1 MRNKEIFW
9 FLLLGLFS
17 LLIGFLI
24 ACVPTGYTTY
34 KNEEFGYAVS
44 YPMNWKAEVS
54 ADGTYFLLESP
65 TRRGSVM
72 IDVKD
77 AMPPRTAVNYW
88 LMSISQGTI
97 NKEVTKLE
105 DKPMKG
111 VWDWYLSYDYETD
124 FGMFHGEA
132 YFKTT
137 DTHTYRLDT
146 LARVGE
152 YKDYPFSKIISSF
165 KLR

>member
-1 MRNKEIFW
+1 MRNKKRYCL
-9 FLLLGLFS
+9 LLLGFLGLLFS
-17 LLIGFLI
+17 FSV
-24 ACVPTGYTTY
+24 ACAPPGYKTY
-34 KNEEFGYAVS
+34 DNEEFGYSVS

-54 ADGTYFLLESP
+54 ADGTTFLLESP

-72 IDVKD
+72 IDVKE
-77 AMPPRTAVNYW
+77 AMLFRTAANYW

-97 NKEVTKLE
+97 NKEVTKFE

-152 YKDYPFSKIISSF
+152 YKDYPFSTIISSF
-165 KLR
+165 KLQ

>member
-1 MRNKEIFW
+1 MRNKKRYCL
-9 FLLLGLFS
+9 LLLGFLGLLFS
-17 LLIGFLI
+17 FSV
-24 ACVPTGYTTY
+24 ACAPPGYKTY
-34 KNEEFGYAVS
+34 DNEEFGYSVS

-54 ADGTYFLLESP
+54 ADGTTFLLESP

-72 IDVKD
+72 IDVKE
-77 AMPPRTAVNYW
+77 AMLPRVAANYW

-97 NKEVTKLE
+97 NKEVTKFE

-146 LARVGE
+146 LARVAE
-152 YKDYPFSKIISSF
+152 YKNYPFSTIISSF
-165 KLR
+165 KLQ